1 MAWLSPLPSQ
11 GVGQDVF
18 LSGGSTG
25 EESTSKLIQ
34 IIRRIHFLKSEV
46 LISL

>member
-1 MAWLSPLPSQ
+1 MAWPSPLPSQ

-34 IIRRIHFLKSEV
+34 VFGRNH
-46 LISL
+46 SLAAVC